1 MKRYLLLSVLCIGT
15 LSLSAQSQF
24 FNLKNWQLAK
34 ISVHAGMDQDM
45 LGDLHQNYFLS
56 TTRSEPEVDY
66 SNLSFGESDVY
77 SMICENPNIRLEA
90 VLTSPTFKNVE
101 WRFAMNAVFNRIDAI
116 SYYNYDNVLGNSEYL
131 SFNNVTNELS
141 LETGI
146 LKVFPVTRR
155 LSVSG
160 GAGTNIG
167 FSFANYL
174 NIYGSTVDYTANQ
187 VNYTNVGEVNETVS
201 SPTYNYYSD
210 YLDLKN
216 GINQRAYLQAGL
228 NYELFSWLELG
239 VDARYGVGYRGI
251 VGAPLAATR
260 LKAFSLSAKYNFDAP
275 KNLKFLK

>member
-1 MKRYLLLSVLCIGT
+1 MKRNLLLSILCIGT

-34 ISVHAGMDQDM
+34 ISVHAGMDKDM

-56 TTRSEPEVDY
+56 TTRQQPEVDY
-66 SNLSFGESDVY
+66 SNLEFGDRDVY

-101 WRFAMNAVFNRIDAI
+101 WRFGMNAIFNRIDAI

-146 LKVFPVTRR
+146 LKVFPITRK
-155 LSVSG
+155 LAISG

-167 FSFANYL
+167 FTFANSL
-174 NIYGSTVDYTANQ
+174 DIYGSTVDYTASQ
-187 VNYTNVGEVNETVS
+187 LNYTNVGEVSETVNNPS
-201 SPTYNYYSD
+201 YTYYSD

-228 NYELFSWLELG
+228 NYELMSWLELG
-239 VDARYGVGYRGI
+239 FDARYGIGYRGVI
-251 VGAPLAATR
+251 GAPMAMTR
-260 LKAFSLSAKYNFDAP
+260 LQAFSFSAKYKLSAP
-275 KNLKFLK
+275 KALKFLK